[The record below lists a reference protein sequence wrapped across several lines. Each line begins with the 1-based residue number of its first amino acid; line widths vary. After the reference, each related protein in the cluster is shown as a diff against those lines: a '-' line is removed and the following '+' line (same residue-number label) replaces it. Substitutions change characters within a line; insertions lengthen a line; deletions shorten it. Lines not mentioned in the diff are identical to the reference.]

1 MDEYTLL
8 GLASLLFFYV
18 RPFIYGT
25 AVLAGLVTMICK
37 PRTTKVLG
45 LSFALSSASLV
56 LECVAQIV
64 LKTEGDQAYV
74 DFSSSMGLIQFALG
88 IGAIVCLCIFI
99 HKNYGKKLIYLPLLL
114 IPLAEAVVTMITT
127 ITLGQTLSSF
137 ALGYGVSIAG
147 VVISFIFG
155 AVTSLIVIK
164 AFFDNRD
171 EEEVIPKAWLC
182 KVIALVW
189 SLIEAVLLTV
199 IYASAMQSGISGQA
213 DMLRMLITVVTSI
226 VSLILPLYVMIK
238 AITAGVKGEG

>member
-8 GLASLLFFYV
+8 GLTSLLFFYV
-18 RPFIYGT
+18 RPFICGT

-37 PRTTKVLG
+37 PGTTKILG

-147 VVISFIFG
+147 VVISFVFG

-199 IYASAMQSGISGQA
+199 IYASAMQSWISGQA

-226 VSLILPLYVMIK
+226 FSLILPLYVMIK

>member
-1 MDEYTLL
+1 
-8 GLASLLFFYV
+8 
-18 RPFIYGT
+18 
-25 AVLAGLVTMICK
+25 
-37 PRTTKVLG
+37 
-45 LSFALSSASLV
+45 
-56 LECVAQIV
+56 
-64 LKTEGDQAYV
+64 
-74 DFSSSMGLIQFALG
+74 MGLIQFALG
-88 IGAIVCLCIFI
+88 IGAIICLCIFI
-99 HKNYGKKLIYLPLLL
+99 HKNYGKKLIYIPLLL

-127 ITLGQTLSSF
+127 VTLGQTLSSF

>member
-37 PRTTKVLG
+37 PRTTKILG

-64 LKTEGDQAYV
+64 LKKEGDQ
-74 DFSSSMGLIQFALG
+74 

>member
-8 GLASLLFFYV
+8 GLTSLLFFYV
-18 RPFIYGT
+18 RPFICGT

-37 PRTTKVLG
+37 PRTTKILG
-45 LSFALSSASLV
+45 LSFALSSASHV

-74 DFSSSMGLIQFALG
+74 DFSSSIGLIQFALG

-114 IPLAEAVVTMITT
+114 IPLAEAVVTVITT
-127 ITLGQTLSSF
+127 FTLGHTLSAV

-155 AVTSLIVIK
+155 AVISLIVIK